1 MGRIWTSGGGGGA
14 DLDVVTAG
22 AWNVEAGKVIVGPD
36 GEPLTG
42 TLRNITSD
50 STIDHAS
57 NNTTPVVLGDQA
69 FVSQNSD
76 GVTRAEI
83 RFNGTRG
90 VLEPNT
96 LIAIPQSNMASAG
109 GLTAEKL
116 LAGQSAFGI
125 SGTASSGQTAS
136 ASRIWA
142 GYTATVNG
150 QTVTGNLP
158 TQGGSTTTPGTVA
171 KTIVT
176 PNKIVT
182 GSIIVAGD
190 ANLVPGNI
198 KKNVSIFGVK
208 GTFEGYVAD
217 TTDLFDNGNNAAG
230 FSLNRDGQ
238 ITGGAIYYP
247 KKYNNYVFAILTGSK
262 SYPFANYNSL
272 NIDFYITDQSGSSK
286 ENLIQLYN
294 GSTTVAA
301 YNYTSGYYPAGRR
314 TVTINISAVGGSFV
328 PVIRIDSSFTWSG
341 AMYIYKIWLS

>member
-1 MGRIWTSGGGGGA
+1 MPGGGGGA

-22 AWNVEAGKVIVGPD
+22 AGNVEAGKVIVGPD

-50 STIDHAS
+50 SMIDHAS

-109 GLTAEKL
+109 GLTAGKL

-158 TQGGSTTTPGTVA
+158 TQGGSTTTPGTAA

-198 KKNVSIFGVK
+198 KKGVTIFGVQ
-208 GTFEGYVAD
+208 GTHSGYVPSA
-217 TTDLFDNGNNAAG
+217 TDLYLRGNNPAG
-230 FSLNRDGQ
+230 FAVSGTQSRNPYTFQ
-238 ITGGAIYYP
+238 SGAIYVAGSYGYSI
-247 KKYNNYVFAILTGSK
+247 KYLLSASSYNLSSYTYVNFEFNNIAGDRAVFRILDAEENTVASAETTGTGSK
-262 SYPFANYNSL
+262 TLAL
-272 NIDFYITDQSGSSK
+272 NISSVNK
-286 ENLIQLYN
+286 
-294 GSTTVAA
+294 TTRV
-301 YNYTSGYYPAGRR
+301 GVR
-314 TVTINISAVGGSFV
+314 INSDETADNTNAVQV
-328 PVIRIDSSFTWSG
+328 YR
-341 AMYIYKIWLS
+341 IWLS